1 MNVKQFLLI
10 LRARYKVVLLA
21 LLGTVTITL
30 FVSSLL
36 PKQYTATSSV
46 VVDVRSPDPIVG
58 IIPAIAMPSYMAT
71 QMDIINSDRVAQNV
85 VRMLKLDQNPQLK
98 EQWMKATE
106 GKGKI
111 DFWLAEFLQK
121 RLDIKPP
128 RDSNVIN
135 ISYKAADPASA
146 AAIANGFAQA
156 YIDTTIALKVE
167 PARQYARWFE
177 EQGNALRDNLER
189 AQNRL
194 SEYQQ
199 KKGIVVNDE
208 RLDNETATLNELS
221 TQLTIVQGQIAD
233 AGSKQRS
240 GSAGDT
246 LPEVVQ
252 NPLIRNLKA
261 EIARLEGKELSGNL
275 GRNHPQYQRAE
286 SEIASLKQKLETE
299 TRKITSGFST
309 SRVVGKDKEAE
320 LRSAIEA
327 QRRKILELKSQ
338 RADLAVLTND
348 VEAARKAFDAV

>member
-1 MNVKQFLLI
+1 M
-10 LRARYKVVLLA
+10 
-21 LLGTVTITL
+21 
-30 FVSSLL
+30 
-36 PKQYTATSSV
+36 
-46 VVDVRSPDPIVG
+46 
-58 IIPAIAMPSYMAT
+58 
-71 QMDIINSDRVAQNV
+71 
-85 VRMLKLDQNPQLK
+85 
-98 EQWMKATE
+98 
-106 GKGKI
+106 
-111 DFWLAEFLQK
+111 
-121 RLDIKPP
+121 
-128 RDSNVIN
+128 
-135 ISYKAADPASA
+135 
-146 AAIANGFAQA
+146 
-156 YIDTTIALKVE
+156 KVE

-275 GRNHPQYQRAE
+275 GRNHPSISVRNP
-286 SEIASLKQKLETE
+286 KL
-299 TRKITSGFST
+299 
-309 SRVVGKDKEAE
+309 
-320 LRSAIEA
+320 LRSNRNW
-327 QRRKILELKSQ
+327 RRRRGRSPVVFRPPELSARIRKPSCAPRSRRNGEKSSSSKVN
-338 RADLAVLTND
+338 ALTLPY
-348 VEAARKAFDAV
+348 

>member
-1 MNVKQFLLI
+1 M
-10 LRARYKVVLLA
+10 
-21 LLGTVTITL
+21 
-30 FVSSLL
+30 
-36 PKQYTATSSV
+36 
-46 VVDVRSPDPIVG
+46 
-58 IIPAIAMPSYMAT
+58 
-71 QMDIINSDRVAQNV
+71 
-85 VRMLKLDQNPQLK
+85 
-98 EQWMKATE
+98 
-106 GKGKI
+106 
-111 DFWLAEFLQK
+111 
-121 RLDIKPP
+121 
-128 RDSNVIN
+128 
-135 ISYKAADPASA
+135 
-146 AAIANGFAQA
+146 
-156 YIDTTIALKVE
+156 KVE

-348 VEAARKAFDAV
+348 VEAARKAFDAVSQRFTQTSLESQSTQANVKKPWETATSFPRPLGDFRPSVATARSAQS